1 MSPNRLA
8 TVLALLLAAP
18 SLAASP
24 GTWTAKTAGSA
35 GTASGTATGGAVRGA
50 GATTAGAG
58 TSVTMTVDSWSTT
71 AEIDKLEELLKAG
84 DTKAFLEAL
93 NGYDHGD
100 VKIGSRSIP
109 VDFAWTGT
117 AGGKDVVVLISAK
130 PFSASGSAG
139 TASGAAVGY
148 IRLTLDSSGAG
159 QGAMY
164 STTQVGFQGSSGE
177 MVARSGASTA
187 TALVEVAR

>member
-1 MSPNRLA
+1 MSTNRLVL
-8 TVLALLLAAP
+8 VLALLLATP
-18 SLAASP
+18 TFAASP

-35 GTASGTATGGAVRGA
+35 GTASGTGAGGAVRGA

-58 TSVTMTVDSWSTT
+58 TSVTMTVDSWSTS
-71 AEIDKLEELLKAG
+71 EELDKLEELLKAG
-84 DTKAFLEAL
+84 NTKAFLDAL

-100 VKIGSRSIP
+100 VKIGSRTVP
-109 VDFAWTGT
+109 VDFAWSGS
-117 AGGKDVVVLISAK
+117 AGGKDIVVLVSAK
-130 PFSASGSAG
+130 PFSASGSSG
-139 TASGAAVGY
+139 SASGAAVGY